1 MIHQKTLIENIT
13 LTNKSF
19 NTTITNQ
26 NEILGS
32 VSLSKG
38 VYNCSFY
45 CALYF
50 ENITAPL
57 NLFSYIGT
65 SSPPYERGSDLGSV
79 YWTGI
84 DFTGI
89 PSSFSPSGIYNNQII
104 TIENDNTTLYFSI
117 FIMNKESNGTLRLN
131 QESNGNVTNAS
142 FAKCIK
148 IN

>member
-19 NTTITNQ
+19 TNTTITNQ

-50 ENITAPL
+50 ENINDPL

-65 SSPPYERGSDLGSV
+65 SSPPNQRGSELGSI

-104 TIENDNTTLYFSI
+104 TIENDNTTLYFLI
-117 FIMNKESNGTLRLN
+117 FIMNKQTNGTLRLN
-131 QESNGNVTNAS
+131 LDYNGESTNAS

-148 IN
+148 L